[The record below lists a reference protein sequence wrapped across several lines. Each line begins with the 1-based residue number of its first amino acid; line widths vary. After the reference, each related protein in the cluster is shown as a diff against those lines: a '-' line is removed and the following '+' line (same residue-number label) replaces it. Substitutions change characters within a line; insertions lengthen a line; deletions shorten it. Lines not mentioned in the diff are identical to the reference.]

1 MPLQLVSSAQLADK
15 SLEIA
20 KTQIG
25 VKEQGNNRGLV
36 VSQYI
41 KTGGG
46 TDGQSWCMYFVYWC
60 YNEASK
66 LLKIKNPLQR
76 TGSCSQQ
83 LRYAKSLYSG
93 IKVIEA
99 DNMYFNAKIK
109 SGAIAIFKKGTAS
122 SNDIGKLWLG
132 HTGIVEKQIDK
143 QTFQLIE
150 GNTNQ
155 AGSRNGDGVYPKIR
169 KINNSKLPILAFI
182 EV

>member
-1 MPLQLVSSAQLADK
+1 MPLQLHSSVSVKA
-15 SLEIA
+15 LEIA

-25 VKEQGNNRGLV
+25 VKEQGNNRGKI

-46 TDGQSWCMYFVYWC
+46 SDGQSWCMYFVYWC
-60 YNEASK
+60 FNEASK
-66 LLKIKNPLQR
+66 FFNKKNPLMK

-93 IKVIEA
+93 MKVIEA
-99 DNMYFNAKIK
+99 KRIFFHEKIK
-109 SGAIAIFKKGTAS
+109 TGAIAIFKKGTAS

-150 GNTNQ
+150 GNTNN